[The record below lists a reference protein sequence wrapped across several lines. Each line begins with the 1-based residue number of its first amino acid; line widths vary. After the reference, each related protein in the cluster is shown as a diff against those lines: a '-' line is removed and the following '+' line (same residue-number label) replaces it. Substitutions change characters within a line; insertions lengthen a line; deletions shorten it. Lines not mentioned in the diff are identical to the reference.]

1 MMVLMTEQMTGS
13 LMDRLTVLTRA
24 PTMGSRMANS
34 TARMIGADD
43 GPLDGEVDGS
53 GEGADDGLSEGKL

>member
-1 MMVLMTEQMTGS
+1 MVLMTEQMTGS

-24 PTMGSRMANS
+24 PTMGSGMANS

-43 GPLDGEVDGS
+43 GLWDGEVDGS
-53 GEGADDGLSEGKL
+53 GEGADDRLSEGKL

>member
-1 MMVLMTEQMTGS
+1 MVLMTEQMTGS

-34 TARMIGADD
+34 TARMIGANDRL
-43 GPLDGEVDGS
+43 LDGEVDGS
-53 GEGADDGLSEGKL
+53 DDRPRRRALGR